1 MKRRNNNNHKFS
13 IVVVIYLLSVQVS
26 QHSLSVRLGQPDGT
40 PSEQDGDIS
49 TLRVKS
55 EDGEKTFILKMQVTQ
70 TIGHL
75 RQYLDKHR

>member
-1 MKRRNNNNHKFS
+1 MRGSSSH
-13 IVVVIYLLSVQVS
+13 
-26 QHSLSVRLGQPDGT
+26 
-40 PSEQDGDIS
+40 PSADEDVA

-55 EDGEKTFILKMQVTQ
+55 EDGNHSYILKMHISE